1 MRSPWLTS
9 SDRQARDEWEDDGYS
24 YRQHD
29 FQLPGQDPPK
39 LHPHAASLLNPHRTP
54 HLQLQFLSRVPLRF
68 ESLRKYK
75 DVVRKHLCDYNS
87 TFQLSS
93 RFSYGAE
100 TLRRYELPLG
110 FPSLLLHSLPLASH
124 PHISAYGQMLLSK
137 QLSELAND
145 SSSPTNVL
153 TVQLTHVH

>member
-9 SDRQARDEWEDDGYS
+9 SDRQARDEWEDVDTATDKLTSSCQGRILQS
-24 YRQHD
+24 STHML
-29 FQLPGQDPPK
+29 LPFWTPTE
-39 LHPHAASLLNPHRTP
+39 HPTSSCNFFPECHCALSLYGSIRML
-54 HLQLQFLSRVPLRF
+54 FLSISVIT
-68 ESLRKYK
+68 SLP
-75 DVVRKHLCDYNS
+75 
-87 TFQLSS
+87 SS
-93 RFSYGAE
+93 CLHVSLTALTPFGVI
-100 TLRRYELPLG
+100 LPLG